1 MKAKKIMAVLVI
13 AIMLIGIVSV
23 PVLASTNEKVIL
35 KNSDNEYLIYFKEFC
50 RKEFQFAI
58 SKDSKTAEADL
69 NFVNSAKDQPASAA
83 GTLNVAYIDEASF
96 ESIFGKNP
104 TSLVAY
110 IWVKDAEDNT
120 VIKADKLDLNEA
132 VTDKMIETVNGTTK
146 RIDVDTEKQYQRN
159 VVEDGV
165 SKTVTVG
172 VEEAPCPRA
181 QVAQRTEQSSGLF
194 RRASHCLST
203 GMRGF
208 LDAGQSSYSV
218 RSTSFTW

>member
-58 SKDSKTAEADL
+58 SQDSKTAEADL

-172 VEEAPCPRA
+172 KVVLNEKEGAKYSYVLTKLDDKTTGA
-181 QVAQRTEQSSGLF
+181 NKLF
-194 RRASHCLST
+194 ELADTLKNSIDDTYINLS
-203 GMRGF
+203 
-208 LDAGQSSYSV
+208 LSK
-218 RSTSFTW
+218 